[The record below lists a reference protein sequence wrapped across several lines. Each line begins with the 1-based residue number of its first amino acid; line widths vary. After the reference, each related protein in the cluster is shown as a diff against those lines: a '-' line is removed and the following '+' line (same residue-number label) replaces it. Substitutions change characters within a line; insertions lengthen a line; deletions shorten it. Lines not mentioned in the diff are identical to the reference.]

1 MKILDTF
8 FYFFV
13 KFILKFFSI
22 RNINNDLKFLNKS
35 VDYGNSLLGKGATSI
50 QPQDEVKKL
59 KFFLDNDIDIAIDVG
74 GNIGKYSNLILSN
87 FNVKKLYVFE
97 PSKKSYEKLIK
108 NISQHENVEF
118 FNKGLSNKN
127 TSQPLYG
134 DSLGSSKSSVYNRRL
149 DHFNLKFNYQEDI
162 EMIKFDDFYKEK
174 LRNQEIDIM
183 KLDVEGHELDVL
195 EGSRKTINSIKL
207 IQFEFGGCNIDSK
220 TFFQDFYYFFKD
232 FGFDI
237 YRMRPNGLSKIKN
250 YSENDEYFHY
260 SNFLSV
266 NKNLI

>member
-1 MKILDTF
+1 MKILDTI
-8 FYFFV
+8 FYIIL

-22 RNINNDLKFLNKS
+22 RNIDNELKFLNKS
-35 VDYGNSLLGKGATSI
+35 VDYGNSLLGKGSTSI
-50 QPQDEVKKL
+50 QPQEEVKKL

-74 GNIGKYSNLILSN
+74 GNIGKYSNLLLSN

-118 FNKGLSNKN
+118 LNQGLSNKD
-127 TSQPLYG
+127 TSQSLYG
-134 DSLGSSKSSVYNRRL
+134 DSPGSSKSSIYKRRL
-149 DHFNLKFNYQEDI
+149 DHFNLKFNYQEEI
-162 EMIKFDDFYKEK
+162 QLVKFDHFYKEK
-174 LRNQEIDIM
+174 LSNQEIDIM

-195 EGSRKTINSIKL
+195 EGARKTIQSIKI

-232 FGFDI
+232 FNFDI

-250 YSENDEYFHY
+250 YSESDEYFHY